1 MSTNTWNSGFLY
13 CLAFEKVAHY
23 KDEEL
28 NLDYLQVVLL
38 RRLLYDHAILNF
50 NLQYY
55 SEDPFTNQ
63 GRITILITLVT
74 R

>member
-1 MSTNTWNSGFLY
+1 MSTNTWNGGLLY
-13 CLAFEKVAHY
+13 CLAFEKVARY
-23 KDEEL
+23 RDEEL
-28 NLDYLQVVLL
+28 NLDHVQIVLL
-38 RRLLYDHAILNF
+38 RRLLYDQVILNF

-55 SEDPFTNQ
+55 SEDLFTDR